1 MRAALESV
9 LSSFSDDAAAQTA
22 EGLMAVLLPFVKAGI
37 FLVACLVLRGIV
49 RALASLLRGMN
60 AVPLVGG
67 LNRLLGLVL
76 GLGIGAINCWV
87 ASVVIWLASSLA
99 AGRVPIL
106 GAGVLNQTVLYQF
119 FAGLNPFLVRY

>member
-1 MRAALESV
+1 
-9 LSSFSDDAAAQTA
+9 
-22 EGLMAVLLPFVKAGI
+22 
-37 FLVACLVLRGIV
+37 
-49 RALASLLRGMN
+49 MN